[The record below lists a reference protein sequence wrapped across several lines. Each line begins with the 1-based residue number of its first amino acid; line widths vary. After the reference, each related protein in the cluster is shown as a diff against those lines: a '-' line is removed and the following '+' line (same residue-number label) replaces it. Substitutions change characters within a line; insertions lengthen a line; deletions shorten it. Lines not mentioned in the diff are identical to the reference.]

1 MDCHGYWYRQLCSPE
16 DGGGGVRMTLINPA
30 TFYPV
35 PPTLQ
40 NLQRSNASVH
50 NGRPEAASRQFVK
63 ELWSIALHVCTNVKC
78 PFSQDSLHEMEMN
91 TKVYKSWA
99 IWQSSGILPISRIW
113 GTSWQNFQPLLTIFI
128 HKCCQRSSRMN
139 PPLLFGPPLRSQ
151 HGITDYCIDQQ
162 SLGLQM
168 SVNAQMLNPEVQ
180 ISVPAR
186 YLTVDCTEMIKK
198 KKKKM
203 FLCRGPAN
211 LHIHA
216 EHLSESRS
224 VKPSSRS
231 LSGLSQWLLDSIKH
245 IPLEGG

>member
-50 NGRPEAASRQFVK
+50 NGIPEAASRQFVK

-91 TKVYKSWA
+91 TNVYKSWA
-99 IWQSSGILPISRIW
+99 IWQSSGILLISRIW

-139 PPLLFGPPLRSQ
+139 PLLLSVLRCVHSMGLLINVLISNRWVYRCLWTHKCWTQ
-151 HGITDYCIDQQ
+151 RYKFQYQQ
-162 SLGLQM
+162 DILQ
-168 SVNAQMLNPEVQ
+168 
-180 ISVPAR
+180 
-186 YLTVDCTEMIKK
+186 LTA
-198 KKKKM
+198 
-203 FLCRGPAN
+203 LR
-211 LHIHA
+211 
-216 EHLSESRS
+216 
-224 VKPSSRS
+224 
-231 LSGLSQWLLDSIKH
+231 W
-245 IPLEGG
+245 